1 MSGSGGGGGGRKSRI
16 GGGQGGGTEGGG
28 GGGGRGDA
36 SDCLP
41 LYRGAGLASPKSNVL
56 SKLKVGDTLDL
67 QAQPQGTSYVLY
79 ALKSSDR
86 AGVITHKLI
95 DQIIRC
101 IVEGGHTYIAYVK
114 TLDGGSCSLEIRMTV

>member
-1 MSGSGGGGGGRKSRI
+1 MSGSGGGGGGRKSHI
-16 GGGQGGGTEGGG
+16 GGGQVGGTEGGG
-28 GGGGRGDA
+28 GGGRGEA
-36 SDCLP
+36 TDCLT
-41 LYRGAGLASPKSNVL
+41 LYRGAGLASPKSNIL

-67 QAQPQGTSYVLY
+67 QAQPQGNYYVLY
-79 ALKSSDR
+79 ALKSGDR

>member
-1 MSGSGGGGGGRKSRI
+1 MSGSGGGGGGRTSRI
-16 GGGQGGGTEGGG
+16 GGGQVGGTEGGS
-28 GGGGRGDA
+28 GGGRGDA
-36 SDCLP
+36 ADCP
-41 LYRGAGLASPKSNVL
+41 TLYRGAGLASPKSNIL

-67 QAQPQGTSYVLY
+67 QAQPQGNYYVLY
-79 ALKSSDR
+79 ALKSGDR

-101 IVEGGHTYIAYVK
+101 IVEGGHTYVAYVK